1 MSITGEMVREL
12 FPATIQGIKDG
23 RSTSIDESRYFKE
36 KVGVT
41 PDVYTLQ
48 TQPIEFGPLQHGVLG
63 VTNIDQSGKAVSMRI
78 SNYIPN
84 LAARAAKYY
93 GKSIEWAKGLA
104 YKIAKDTT
112 EHEDYHIMSASLAKG
127 EKITPKVRDAMESVT
142 TRARYKV
149 AKALG
154 KDEKAEWIKRT
165 NPYPAAW
172 YLSEIADS
180 IPYEGP
186 SGSGHKGFL
195 GDAQTEKFYKPF
207 SRLAWSATKKGWRKA
222 VDYLS
227 GGRQPQPAYA
237 MAA

>member
-1 MSITGEMVREL
+1 MSITGEMVQEL
-12 FPATIQGIKDG
+12 YPAMIQGIKDG
-23 RSTSIDESRYFKE
+23 RAESIVEAPYFKE

-41 PDVYTLQ
+41 PDVYTLK
-48 TQPIEFGPLQHGVLG
+48 TQPIELGPLQRGVLG
-63 VTNIDQSGKAVSMRI
+63 VTHIDQSGKAVSMRI
-78 SNYIPN
+78 SQYIAN
-84 LAARAAKYY
+84 LAAQTAEYY
-93 GKSIEWAKGLA
+93 DKSLDWAKRLA

-112 EHEDYHIMSASLAKG
+112 NHEDYHIMSASLAKG
-127 EKITPKVRDAMESVT
+127 EKITSRVRDAMESVT

-149 AKALG
+149 AKSLG

-186 SGSGHKGFL
+186 SGSGHRGFL
-195 GDAQTEKFYKPF
+195 ADAEKEKFYKPF
-207 SRLAWSATKKGWRKA
+207 GRLAWAATKKGWRRA
-222 VDYLS
+222 TDYLS

>member
-1 MSITGEMVREL
+1 MSVTSEMVREL
-12 FPATIQGIKDG
+12 FPASIQGIKDG
-23 RSTSIDESRYFKE
+23 RAESIAESRYFKE

-48 TQPIEFGPLQHGVLG
+48 TQPIQFEPLQQGVLG
-63 VTNIDQSGKAVSMRI
+63 VTNIDQSGKAVSMSI
-78 SNYIPN
+78 STYIPYM
-84 LAARAAKYY
+84 AARAAKYY

-127 EKITPKVRDAMESVT
+127 ERITPKVRDAMESVT

-154 KDEKAEWIKRT
+154 KHEKADLIKRT

-186 SGSGHKGFL
+186 SGTGHRGFL
-195 GDAQTEKFYKPF
+195 GDAEKEKFYKPF
-207 SRLAWSATKKGWRKA
+207 GRLAWSATKKGWRKA
-222 VDYLS
+222 ANYLS
-227 GGRQPQPAYA
+227 SGRQPQPSYA